1 MKKKKTGELEIQ
13 RRNRR
18 RHRIKIAVALL
29 SIFVLLGLVVMSAMA
44 LYVKN
49 NVNTR
54 VDLSLFESAGGDTVS
69 RLYYFDEAGVA
80 VELADDRLYGSQVT
94 VYTSID
100 RVPKTLIDAFVAIE
114 DKRFYSHHG
123 VDWYRTAAAG
133 FNYVFRTRDTFGAS
147 TITQQLIKNVTGSDE
162 VKISRKVQE
171 IFYALDLEEKL
182 DKDEILE
189 LYLNIVNLAEGCY
202 GVGAAAEKYFSK
214 SVDELDL
221 LESAAIA
228 AITKN
233 PSYYDPIKHPENNR
247 ERREVI
253 LSQMLE
259 QGYISSAEYDSVHGK
274 ELTLNIGREAS
285 TINSWYA
292 DMVVEDI
299 INDLCTSLGYTRAA
313 ASYLVYNGGL
323 RIYTAQDP
331 RVQAEVEAYYAD
343 ESNFPS
349 DDRAEGRSGIIVID
363 PASGNVLGVAG
374 SIGEKTAN
382 RVQNYATTSKRPSGS
397 AIKPLSVY
405 APALEEG
412 IITWASVYDDVPLE
426 FYESGGKTIAW
437 PSNADKVYRG
447 LSNVNAAIEGSL
459 NTVSVKVLYDLGL
472 DTSIHYLERFGIESL
487 LDKDRDIA
495 PLALGQQTYGVTLRE
510 LTAAYS
516 VLANG
521 GVSYSSRSYITVMTS
536 DGKVLLDNTS
546 VGERVLSEG
555 NAAVMTKLLQN
566 VVEEGSASATVSL
579 REHVEV
585 AAKTGTTQNSCDRW
599 FVGYTPEYICGVWYG
614 HEYPSTLP
622 QSTLRICSTV
632 FNAVMSEL
640 HADDI
645 QSGEKLRFDIPENV
659 IRAAYCRDS
668 GALMTSSCM
677 LDPRGLRE
685 ERGWFVDG
693 TQPKSFCEC
702 HITVSYDYLSEGVST
717 PHCPVF
723 ATEDVGLIQ
732 VVRSFPTEVTVTD
745 AQYVWRYLPD
755 NIAPSADEALPFFS
769 PLLGEGEYC
778 GVSAVERQFNS
789 GCNTHIG
796 YFYRKSD

>member
-1 MKKKKTGELEIQ
+1 MKKTKNAELEAQ
-13 RRNRR
+13 KRNHR
-18 RHRIKIAVALL
+18 RHLLKIAVGVV
-29 SIFVLLGLVVMSAMA
+29 SVLIIVGLVGVASLA
-44 LYVKN
+44 LYVKS
-49 NVNTR
+49 NVDTR
-54 VDLSLFESAGGDTVS
+54 VDLSLFEAAGGDTVS
-69 RLYYFDEAGVA
+69 RLYYFDADGRA
-80 VELADDRLYGSQVT
+80 VELTDDRLYGSQVT
-94 VYTSID
+94 VHTSID
-100 RVPKTLIDAFVAIE
+100 RIPKSLIDAFVAIE
-114 DKRFYSHHG
+114 DKRFFSHHG
-123 VDWYRTAAAG
+123 VDWYRTSAAG
-133 FNYVFRTRDTFGAS
+133 VNYILKTRDTFGAS

-189 LYLNIVNLAEGCY
+189 LYLNIVNLSQGCY

-214 SVDELDL
+214 SVGELDL

-233 PSYYDPIKHPENNR
+233 PSYYDPINHPENNR

-253 LSQMLE
+253 LYQMLE
-259 QGYISSAEYDSVHGK
+259 QGYIDRAAYDSAHGR

-285 TINSWYA
+285 TVNSWYA

-299 INDLCTSLGYTRAA
+299 INDLCAELGYTRAA
-313 ASYLVYNGGL
+313 ASYLLYNGGL
-323 RIYTAQDP
+323 HIYTAQDP
-331 RVQAEVEAYYAD
+331 RVQAAVESYYAD

-363 PASGNVLGVAG
+363 PTDGDILGVAG
-374 SIGEKTAN
+374 AIGEKTAN

-412 IITWASVYDDVPLE
+412 IITWSSVYDDVPLE
-426 FYESGGKTIAW
+426 FYESDGKTVGW
-437 PSNADKVYRG
+437 PANATNIYHG
-447 LSNVNAAIEGSL
+447 LTNISYAVEESL
-459 NTVSVKVLYDLGL
+459 NTVSVKALYDLGL
-472 DTSIHYLERFGIESL
+472 DTSFDYLKRFGIESL
-487 LDKDRDIA
+487 TDSDRDTA

-516 VLANG
+516 ALADG
-521 GVSYSSRSYITVMTS
+521 GVVHSPRSYITVMTA
-536 DGKVLLDNTS
+536 DGEVLLDRAAD
-546 VGERVLSEG
+546 GERVISEG

-566 VVEEGSASATVSL
+566 VVEQGSASSTVTL

-632 FNAVMSEL
+632 FNAVMTEL

-645 QSGEKLRFDIPENV
+645 ESGEGLRFTVPENV
-659 IRAAYCRDS
+659 IRAGYCKDS
-668 GALMTSSCM
+668 GRLLTSSCM
-677 LDPRGLRE
+677 LDPRGERE
-685 ERGWFVDG
+685 ELGWFVDG
-693 TQPKSFCEC
+693 TQPKSFCET
-702 HITVSYDYLSEGVST
+702 HITVIYDLLAGGVAT
-717 PHCPVF
+717 PVCPVF
-723 ATEDVGLIQ
+723 GSAEVGLIQ
-732 VVRSFPTEVTVTD
+732 AERSFPVEVTVTD

-755 NIAPSADEALPFFS
+755 DMLPSADASLPFFS
-769 PLLGEGEYC
+769 PLLKEGEYC
-778 GVSAVERQFNS
+778 GISNAERQFNT
-789 GCNTHIG
+789 GCPSHDG
-796 YFYRKSD
+796 YFYRKYD